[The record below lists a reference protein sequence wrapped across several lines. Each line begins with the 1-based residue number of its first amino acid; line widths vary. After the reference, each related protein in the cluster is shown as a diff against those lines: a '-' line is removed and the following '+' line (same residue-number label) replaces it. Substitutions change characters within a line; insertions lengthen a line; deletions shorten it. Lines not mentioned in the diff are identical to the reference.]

1 MDYDPDIRRS
11 GGSTIPVF
19 QQNVI
24 AIVWDFDQTLIRGN
38 MQVPLFKEY
47 GIKPQSFWDEVNELP
62 DNYSKQRIRIA
73 RGSAY
78 LNHILSY
85 AWTGRFQGLSNE
97 KLKGYGAA
105 LEFYE
110 GMPQFLDHLAN
121 AIAEDPT
128 YRRHEITVE
137 HYIVSTGLRQIIEG
151 SPVRS
156 SVQGVWASEF
166 IEEPIGAAGRMQFVV
181 DDNLPLGGP
190 PTTLT
195 QIGYALEDT
204 TKTRALF
211 EINKGVNVEPTI
223 DVNDVMQEGAR
234 RVPFSNMICIADG
247 PSDVPMFSVLKQLD
261 GKNFAVYDPLDEDH
275 FDQVSRLVEQERVI
289 ASFPADYTEGGPA
302 WRWLHRAARQ
312 IADDIVKRREAAL
325 QRATAS
331 GPRHV
336 RDEPASG
343 PQNGSGPDEQ

>member
-1 MDYDPDIRRS
+1 MTRP
-11 GGSTIPVF
+11 GSNPIPVF

-24 AIVWDFDQTLIRGN
+24 AIVWDFDRTLIRGN
-38 MQVPLFKEY
+38 MQAPLFEEY
-47 GIKPQSFWDEVNELP
+47 GIDPQSFWGEVDTLAGDYRE
-62 DNYSKQRIRIA
+62 QGIRVA

-85 AWTGRFQGLSNE
+85 AWAGRFQGLSNE
-97 KLKGYGAA
+97 KLNGYGDA

-110 GMPQFLDHLAN
+110 GMPQFLEHLAT
-121 AIAEDPT
+121 AIADEPR

-151 SPVRS
+151 SPVRR

-166 IEEPIGAAGRMQFVV
+166 IEEPIGARGRMQFVV

-211 EINKGVNVEPTI
+211 EINKGVNVEPGI
-223 DVNDVMQEGAR
+223 DVNDVMQASER
-234 RVPFSNMICIADG
+234 RVPFSNMICVADG
-247 PSDVPMFSVLKQLD
+247 PSDVPMFSVLKQLG
-261 GKNFAVYDPLDEDH
+261 GKNFAVYDPLDGDH

-289 ASFPADYTEGGPA
+289 ASFPADYTEGSPA
-302 WRWLHRAARQ
+302 WRWLHRAAKQ
-312 IADDIVKRREAAL
+312 IADDIVERREAAL
-325 QRATAS
+325 QRARAS

-336 RDEPASG
+336 PDQPAGG